1 MVSDKDLDF
10 LTAKKILDLR
20 RRIAESEKPEV
31 KPKSSRDIVVSKMV
45 DRGLEVLELA
55 EKHYPEQVTIIVEN
69 LADIIRKGGIT
80 GFISGGEL
88 LWLFRQMGL
97 RIHVE
102 TSIQVKKN
110 GKLVPLKEKL
120 KSED

>member
-10 LTAKKILDLR
+10 LTAKRLLDLK
-20 RRIAESEKPEV
+20 RRIAASGKPEV
-31 KPKSSRDIVVSKMV
+31 KPQSDRDIVSSRMI

-55 EKHYPEQVTIIVEN
+55 EMHYPEQVSIIVEN
-69 LADIIRKGGIT
+69 LAGIIKKGGIK

-102 TSIQVKKN
+102 TSIQVKKD

>member
-10 LTAKKILDLR
+10 LTAKKMLDLK
-20 RRIAESEKPEV
+20 RRIAASGKPEA
-31 KPKSSRDIVVSKMV
+31 KPQSSRDIVASRMV

-55 EKHYPEQVTIIVEN
+55 EKHYPEQVSIIVEN
-69 LADIIRKGGIT
+69 LAGIIKKGGIK

-88 LWLFRQMGL
+88 LLLFRQMGL

-102 TSIQVKKN
+102 TSIQVKKD

>member
-10 LTAKKILDLR
+10 LTAKKMLALK
-20 RRIAESEKPEV
+20 RRIAASGKPEA
-31 KPKSSRDIVVSKMV
+31 KPQSSRDIVASRMV

-55 EKHYPEQVTIIVEN
+55 EKHYPEQVSIIVEN
-69 LADIIRKGGIT
+69 LADLIKKGGIN

-102 TSIQVKKN
+102 TSIQVKKD

>member
-10 LTAKKILDLR
+10 LTAKKMLDLR
-20 RRIAESEKPEV
+20 RRIAESKKPEL
-31 KPKSSRDIVVSKMV
+31 KPKSSRDIVASKMV

-102 TSIQVKKN
+102 TSIQVKKD

-120 KSED
+120 KSKD